1 MDDLATAERY
11 ELALRVV
18 QKNLEGTDLFDS
30 WKPMSAQSCASLSQ
44 YIQHILDGA
53 TPQEAADRMTNG

>member
-18 QKNLEGTDLFDS
+18 QHNLIGEGFDS
-30 WKPMSAQSCASLSQ
+30 LKPMSMQNCWSLAQ
-44 YIQHILDGA
+44 YIEHILDGA
-53 TPQEAADRMTNG
+53 TPQEAADRMQSNG